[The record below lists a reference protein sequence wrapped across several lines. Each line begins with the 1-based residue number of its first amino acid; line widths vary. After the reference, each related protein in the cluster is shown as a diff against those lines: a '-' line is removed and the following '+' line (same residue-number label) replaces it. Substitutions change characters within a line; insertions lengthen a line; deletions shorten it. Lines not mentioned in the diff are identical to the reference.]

1 MADADRAPR
10 PAVTRRA
17 FLGGLA
23 ASAAAAA
30 ADPARAADEPPPKK
44 PKLSAAGE
52 AYYKAVLAR
61 HGDQFSDDQKAQLKH
76 QLGEVES
83 AGAALAAFKLE
94 ENSEPALGFRVY
106 RKEGR

>member
-1 MADADRAPR
+1 MSDAARAPAR
-10 PAVTRRA
+10 PAVSRRA

-30 ADPARAADEPPPKK
+30 NPALAADEPPAKK

-52 AYYKAVLAR
+52 AYYKAVVAK
-61 HGDQFSDDQKAQLKH
+61 HGDQFSDEQKAELKH
-76 QLGEVES
+76 QLVQVEE
-83 AGAALAAFKLE
+83 ATAALAAFNLE
-94 ENSEPALGFRVY
+94 DNSEPAVVFRVY